1 MTMISTEQL
10 KQIASTCKTP
20 AFLFDAGEV
29 RSRAGKIKQIL
40 NDGIKEGQIG
50 FCYSIKAN
58 PFLIPYLTDCVN
70 AFEVC
75 SPGELSICKFH
86 QIPAEKII
94 YSGVNKGM
102 ADLREAICYSKTAE
116 GSDRPVRLITA
127 ESIKHYEMIRRI
139 TEETGIAVKVILRL
153 SSKNQFGMDESDI
166 EAVLEKNR
174 NCTGIDIVGLHYFAG
189 TQRTKLKHQQQE
201 LSMLTELI
209 DKLRSA
215 YDLPLP
221 ILEYGPGL
229 PFPYFADE
237 ERTDTLLP
245 LKELAPD
252 LQNVQKTCS
261 LTVEMGRFLAS
272 SCGYYFTSVVDVKT
286 SFDHRWC
293 ILDGGINH
301 VNYLG
306 SMMGLKVPVIRV
318 LSDTKDPAPVIS
330 QALCGSLCTT
340 ADVLVRSFDA
350 PALKEGDIL
359 VFENIGAY
367 SITEGLNLFLSR
379 DMPTVLISGNGQITA
394 VREAL
399 PTWKL
404 NTTKGTM
411 ESNA

>member
-1 MTMISTEQL
+1 MISTEQL
-10 KQIASTCKTP
+10 KQIADCCKTP
-20 AFLFDAGEV
+20 AFLFDAAEV
-29 RSRAGKIKQIL
+29 RARAGKIRQIL
-40 NDGIKEGQIG
+40 NDGVTEGQIG
-50 FCYSIKAN
+50 LCYSIKAN

-94 YSGVNKGM
+94 YSGVNKELT
-102 ADLREAICYSKTAE
+102 DIREAVCYAKTAD

-127 ESIKHYEMIRRI
+127 ESVKHYELIRRVA
-139 TEETGIAVKVILRL
+139 EETGIGVKIILRV
-153 SSKNQFGMDESDI
+153 SSKNQFGMDVSDI

-174 NCTGIDIVGLHYFAG
+174 GCTRTDIAGLHYFAG
-189 TQRTKLKHQQQE
+189 TQRMKLKHQQEE
-201 LSMLTELI
+201 LAMLKALVE
-209 DKLRSA
+209 KLRASF
-215 YDLPLP
+215 DLPLP
-221 ILEYGPGL
+221 LLEYGPGL

-237 ERTDTLLP
+237 DRSDTLLP
-245 LKELAPD
+245 LKDLTAD
-252 LQNVQKTCS
+252 LQDIHATCS

-318 LSDTKDPAPVIS
+318 LSDTPDTAPIIS

-350 PALKEGDIL
+350 PALKEGDKL

-367 SITEGLNLFLSR
+367 SVTEGLNLFLSR
-379 DMPTVLISGNGQITA
+379 DMPSVFISGNGQITK
-394 VREAL
+394 VREGL
-399 PTWKL
+399 PTWRI